1 MKRRLLLLALLPS
14 MLFAGGFQLNTQSV
28 KALGLGGAFTG
39 WGNTAST
46 VFFNPG
52 AMYQLTGY
60 QFSGGLHYIM
70 PSVSLQTETNYNIN
84 QTTGNANPIHFYF
97 TGQIGEKLTV
107 GFQVNNQFGSSS
119 SFEDAWE
126 GRYIVQNIS
135 LKTFMFQPTVSY
147 RIHEKLGIGAGFVF
161 STGSFSYEKAVP
173 VSSSDN
179 LYGKARLEGKG
190 KAFGYNIGLHSNI
203 VNNDTWD
210 IGLGVSYRSGLNINL
225 PEGTATFTNI
235 PSSLR
240 DKFPESTSFE
250 AKLSLPSVTSAGVK
264 VGYAVSE
271 KLELS
276 FLYDFN
282 YTGWKSYDTLSFDF
296 TNENTPDSESVK
308 NWQNTV
314 THRIGLDLTLNEKF
328 SFRGGVTIDE
338 TPIQEGYL
346 SPELPDTDLV
356 TFSAGFGMQV
366 NEMISFD
373 LSFVRQ
379 NAELQ
384 GTLAAASFSA
394 TYRRQVN
401 VVGIGVNINLK
412 SGFEKAS
419 APSFE

>member
-1 MKRRLLLLALLPS
+1 MKKSLLLLTLIPTI
-14 MLFAGGFQLNTQSV
+14 LFGGGFQLNTQSV

-52 AMYQLTGY
+52 AMYQLRGY
-60 QFSGGLHYIM
+60 QFSGGLHYVM
-70 PSVSLQTETNYNIN
+70 PSISLQTATSANIN
-84 QTTGNANPIHFYF
+84 QTSGNANPIHFYF

-126 GRYIVQNIS
+126 GRYIIQNIS
-135 LKTFMFQPTVSY
+135 LRTFMFQPTVSY

-173 VSSSDN
+173 VSSADN

-190 KAFGYNIGLHSNI
+190 KAFGYNIGVHSNI
-203 VNNDTWD
+203 VNNETWD
-210 IGLGVSYRSGLNINL
+210 IGLGVSYRSGLNIDL

-240 DKFPESTSFE
+240 NKFPETTTFK
-250 AKLSLPSVTSAGVK
+250 ANLSLPSVTSAGVK
-264 VGYAVSE
+264 VGYAISE

-276 FLYDFN
+276 VLYDFN
-282 YTGWKSYDTLSFDF
+282 YTGWKTYDTLSFDF
-296 TNENTPDSESVK
+296 ANEDTPDSESVK

-314 THRIGLDLTLNEKF
+314 THRIGVDLTLNEKF
-328 SFRGGVTIDE
+328 SFRGGITMDK
-338 TPIQEGYL
+338 TPIQPGYL

-366 NEMISFD
+366 TDMISFD

-379 NAELQ
+379 NAELD
-384 GTLAAASFSA
+384 GSLEAASFSA
-394 TYRRQVN
+394 SYRRQVN
-401 VVGIGVNINLK
+401 VVGVGVNINLTGGTEAK
-412 SGFEKAS
+412 S